1 MISAAVVENQI
12 LDRNEVEAAAK
23 LPELEVLLAE
33 TLAILNS
40 PAQKTLQL
48 LNSNQQNLT
57 TNLSQLIKDQKS
69 DSNSNN

>member
-1 MISAAVVENQI
+1 MVENQI
-12 LDRNEVEAAAK
+12 LDRDEVEAAAK

-69 DSNSNN
+69 D